1 MQEQESPIGP
11 ADAFDIVGARH
22 DGGIDTVIVC
32 SGPLDDSEVTL
43 DRLALKTRNY
53 LKEIDT
59 DDFRQQFGQGP
70 VRIYLACEH
79 PISPQADQLIAA
91 LESEA
96 AEQRVLFV
104 QGQPGA

>member
-1 MQEQESPIGP
+1 MQEQDSPIGP
-11 ADAFDIVGARH
+11 TDAFDIVGARH

-32 SGPLDDSEVTL
+32 RGPLDDSEVTL
-43 DRLALKTRNY
+43 NRLALKTRNY